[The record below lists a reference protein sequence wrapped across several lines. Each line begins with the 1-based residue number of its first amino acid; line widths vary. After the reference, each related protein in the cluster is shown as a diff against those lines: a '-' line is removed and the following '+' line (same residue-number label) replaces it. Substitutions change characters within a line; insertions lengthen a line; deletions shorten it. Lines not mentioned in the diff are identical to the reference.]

1 MTTAAL
7 DDRLPVT
14 ILSGFLGAGKT
25 TLLNRLL
32 ANRDGQR
39 VAVIVNDMSEVNID
53 ADLVRGGEAHLSR
66 TEETLVEMTNGCI
79 CCTLRG
85 DLIEAVSRLA
95 REGRYDALVI
105 ESTGISEPLPVAATF
120 EFRDEAGFSLT
131 DVARI
136 DAMITVVDAASLLKD
151 YASTEFLQDRG
162 EVNGEADARTLVD
175 LMVDQIEFADRI
187 ILNKI
192 SDASPAAQVSVREVI
207 ASLNGG
213 ADILETDYADVAIDQ
228 LLDTNLFDPERSR
241 QHPLWYRELN
251 DFTAHVPETEEY
263 GIRSFVFRARHPFD
277 PQRLDD
283 FIKDAGCWAGVVRAK
298 GLFWL
303 ATRPEHVG
311 MMSQAGAFIRTE
323 RYGYW
328 WAGMPESRWPD
339 NPQWRNAMDRYWDAQ
354 YGDRRNELVFIGQ
367 HMDEHAIRSALE
379 NCLIE
384 LPHGMP
390 LMDATAGL
398 RDPFPAWV

>member
-1 MTTAAL
+1 MTTPVS
-7 DDRLPVT
+7 DTRLPVT

-32 ANRDGQR
+32 ANREGRR

-53 ADLVRGGEAHLSR
+53 ADLVRGGDSHLSH
-66 TEETLVEMTNGCI
+66 TEERLVEMTNGCI

-85 DLIEAVSRLA
+85 DLIEEVSRLA
-95 REGRYDALVI
+95 REGRFDALVI

-120 EFRDEAGFSLT
+120 EFRDEAGFSLS

-136 DAMITVVDAASLLKD
+136 DAMITVVDAASLLRD
-151 YASTEFLQDRG
+151 YASTEFLKDRG
-162 EVNGEADARTLVD
+162 EINGEADARTLVD

-192 SDASPAAQVSVREVI
+192 SDTAPATQIAVREI
-207 ASLNGG
+207 LQSLNAG
-213 ADILETDYADVAIDQ
+213 ADVIETDYAEVAIEA
-228 LLDTNLFDPERSR
+228 LLDTRLYDPELSR

-251 DFTAHVPETEEY
+251 EFDSHVPETEEY
-263 GIRSFVFRARHPFD
+263 GIKSFVFRARRPFD

-283 FIKDAGCWAGVVRAK
+283 FIKDGDCWAGVVRAK

-303 ATRPEHVG
+303 ATRPDHVVV
-311 MMSQAGAFIRTE
+311 MSQAGAFIRTE

-328 WAGMPESRWPD
+328 WAGMPKSRWPD
-339 NPQWRNAMDRYWDAQ
+339 DPQWRDAMASYWDAQ
-354 YGDRRNELVFIGQ
+354 YGDRRNELIFIGQ

-379 NCLIE
+379 NCLID
-384 LPHGMP
+384 LPLDRPMSE
-390 LMDATAGL
+390 ATAGL
-398 RDPFPAWV
+398 RDPFPAWA

>member
-1 MTTAAL
+1 MTIPTSSN
-7 DDRLPVT
+7 RLPVT

-25 TLLNRLL
+25 TLLNRIL
-32 ANRDGQR
+32 ANRDGRR

-66 TEETLVEMTNGCI
+66 TEETMVEMTNGCI

-85 DLIEAVSRLA
+85 DLIEAVRRLA
-95 REGRYDALVI
+95 QEGRYDALVI

-120 EFRDEAGFSLT
+120 EFRDETGFSLS

-162 EVNGEADARTLVD
+162 EINGETDTRTLVD

-187 ILNKI
+187 IINKI
-192 SDASPAAQVSVREVI
+192 SDAEPATQVAVRDI
-207 ASLNGG
+207 IKSLNGG
-213 ADILETDYADVAIDQ
+213 ANVIETDYADVAIDR
-228 LLDTNLFDPERSR
+228 LLDTGLFDPERSH

-251 DFTAHVPETEEY
+251 DFNAHVPETEEY
-263 GIRSFVFRARHPFD
+263 GIKSFVFRARRPFD
-277 PQRLDD
+277 PQRLDA
-283 FIKDAGCWAGVVRAK
+283 FIKDGECWKGVVRAK

-311 MMSQAGAFIRTE
+311 MMSQAGAFIRTK

-328 WAGMPESRWPD
+328 WAGMPEERWPND
-339 NPQWRNAMDRYWDAQ
+339 PQWRDVMKQYWNEQ

-379 NCLIE
+379 SCLIE
-384 LPHGMP
+384 LPHEVP
-390 LMDATAGL
+390 LKEATAGL
-398 RDPFPAWV
+398 RDPFPAWD

>member
-1 MTTAAL
+1 MTTSTSS
-7 DDRLPVT
+7 DRLPVT

-25 TLLNRLL
+25 TLLNRIL
-32 ANRDGQR
+32 ANRDGRR

-66 TEETLVEMTNGCI
+66 TEETMVEMTNGCI

-85 DLIEAVSRLA
+85 DLIEAVRGLA
-95 REGRYDALVI
+95 HEGRYDALVI

-120 EFRDEAGFSLT
+120 EFRDEAGFSVS

-162 EVNGEADARTLVD
+162 EINGEADARTLVD

-192 SDASPAAQVSVREVI
+192 SDASPAVQISVREI
-207 ASLNGG
+207 IKSLNGG
-213 ADILETDYADVAIDQ
+213 ADVIEADYADVAIDQ
-228 LLDTNLFDPERSR
+228 LLDTGLFDPERSR

-251 DFTAHVPETEEY
+251 DFNAHVPETEEY
-263 GIRSFVFRARHPFD
+263 GIRSFVFRARSPFD

-283 FIKDAGCWAGVVRAK
+283 FIKDVGCWTGVVRAK

-311 MMSQAGAFIRTE
+311 MISQAGAFIRTE

-328 WAGMPESRWPD
+328 WAGMPKSRWPD
-339 NPQWRNAMDRYWDAQ
+339 DPQWHDDMDRYWDAQ

-379 NCLIE
+379 NCLID
-384 LPHGMP
+384 LPHEVP
-390 LMDATAGL
+390 IKEATAGL
-398 RDPFPAWV
+398 RDPFPAWA

>member
-1 MTTAAL
+1 MTIATASN
-7 DDRLPVT
+7 RLPVT

-32 ANRDGQR
+32 ANRDGRR

-53 ADLVRGGEAHLSR
+53 ADLIRGGSSHLSR

-85 DLIEAVSRLA
+85 DLIEEVSRLA
-95 REGRYDALVI
+95 REGRFDALVI

-120 EFRDEAGFSLT
+120 EFRDEAGFSLS
-131 DVARI
+131 DIARI
-136 DAMITVVDAASLLKD
+136 DAMITVVDAASLLRD

-162 EVNGEADARTLVD
+162 EVNGEADKRTLVD

-192 SDASPAAQVSVREVI
+192 SDASPATQVAIREIVG
-207 ASLNGG
+207 SLNGG
-213 ADILETDYADVAIDQ
+213 ADVLETDYAEVPIDQ
-228 LLDTNLFDPERSR
+228 LLNTGLYDPERSR

-251 DFTAHVPETEEY
+251 DGHAHVPETQEY
-263 GIRSFVFRARHPFD
+263 GIKSFVFRARCPFD

-283 FIKDAGCWAGVVRAK
+283 FIRDADCWTGVVRAK

-303 ATRPEHVG
+303 ATRPDYVG
-311 MMSQAGAFIRTE
+311 VMSQAGAFIRTE

-328 WAGMPESRWPD
+328 WAGMPRERWPD
-339 NPQWRNAMDRYWDAQ
+339 DPQWRDSMQQYWDPQ

-367 HMDEHAIRSALE
+367 HMDEHAIRAALE
-379 NCLIE
+379 ACLID
-384 LPHGMP
+384 LPLDTP
-390 LMDATAGL
+390 LPEAIAAI
-398 RDPFPAWV
+398 RDPFPAWA

>member
-1 MTTAAL
+1 MTTQVS
-7 DDRLPVT
+7 DSRLPVT
-14 ILSGFLGAGKT
+14 LLSGFLGAGKT

-32 ANRDGQR
+32 ANREGRR

-66 TEETLVEMTNGCI
+66 TEETMVEMTNGCI

-85 DLIEAVSRLA
+85 DLIEAVSALA

-120 EFRDEAGFSLT
+120 EFRDENGFSL
-131 DVARI
+131 DDIARI
-136 DAMITVVDAASLLKD
+136 DAMITVVDAASMLRD
-151 YASTEFLQDRG
+151 YASTEFLKDRG

-192 SDASPAAQVSVREVI
+192 SDAPPATQVAVRDI
-207 ASLNGG
+207 IKSLNAG
-213 ADILETDYADVAIDQ
+213 ADVIETDYADVAIEA
-228 LLDTNLFDPERSR
+228 LLDTRLYDPLRSR

-251 DFTAHVPETEEY
+251 AFESHVPETEEY
-263 GIRSFVFRARHPFD
+263 GIKSFVFRARRPFD

-283 FIKDAGCWAGVVRAK
+283 FIKDGDCWRGVVRAK

-303 ATRPEHVG
+303 ATRPDHVG

-328 WAGMPESRWPD
+328 WAGMPESRWPGD
-339 NPQWRNAMDRYWDAQ
+339 PGWRDTLQQYWDTQ
-354 YGDRRNELVFIGQ
+354 YGDRRHELVFIGQ

-379 NCLIE
+379 SCLID
-384 LPHGMP
+384 LPRDVP
-390 LMDATAGL
+390 IPEATAGL
-398 RDPFPAWV
+398 RDPFPAWA